1 MPDPLPPPA
10 EPLPPPAER
19 RLAPDRGLSPW
30 ALLVVLAGVLAGLGY
45 AVFGGPGAWRTGC
58 MIIGAALAVGGL
70 LRLVLRKER
79 AGLLAV
85 RARGFDVTMLILAG
99 AAVIVLALLVP
110 GR

>member
-1 MPDPLPPPA
+1 MDQP
-10 EPLPPPAER
+10 EPEPER

-45 AVFGGPGAWRTGC
+45 AVIGGAGSWRIGC
-58 MIIGAALAVGGL
+58 MIIGASLGVGGL
-70 LRLVLRKER
+70 LRLFLPKES

-99 AAVIVLALLVP
+99 AAVVVLALVIPP